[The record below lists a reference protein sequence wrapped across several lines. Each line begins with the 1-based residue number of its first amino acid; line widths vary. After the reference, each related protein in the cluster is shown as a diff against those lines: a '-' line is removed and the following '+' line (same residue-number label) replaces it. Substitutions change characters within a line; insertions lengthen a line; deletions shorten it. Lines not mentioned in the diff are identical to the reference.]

1 MAKSN
6 ENEIALFFG
15 VTPETVERLKAKTK
29 YLMITQSECYS
40 KTDKGLQLTNRVR
53 RTEHVGDEAGTIVY
67 EAATKYRLPNE
78 GTVSRSIEIEKEISK
93 DEYEMAL
100 PFGDRIYQKRR
111 IVFSLGGLEADLDW
125 YFDKALNDFGS
136 YCKLD
141 VNTSAK
147 GLSEGGVIAL
157 LKSLPQYGITIS
169 DLINPPWV
177 FSDGVKTRIGQL
189 MAVQWNLAR

>member
-15 VTPETVERLKAKTK
+15 VTPETVERLKEKTK

-53 RTEHVGDEAGTIVY
+53 RTEHVGEGESTVIY
-67 EAATKYRLPNE
+67 EAATKYRLPNKD
-78 GTVSRSIEIEKEISK
+78 TVSRSIEIEKEISQ

-125 YFDKALNDFGS
+125 YFDKDTKDYGS

-141 VNTSAK
+141 INTSAK
-147 GLSEGGVIAL
+147 GLSEGEVIAL

-169 DLINPPWV
+169 DLVNPPWV
-177 FSDGVKTRIGQL
+177 FSDGVKARLNQL
-189 MAVQWNLAR
+189 MAVQWNLAQ